1 MVDNQLLS
9 AGEQLAQILLTVRTL
24 KHVFLFDPHPG
35 QFAPL
40 AAQLIP
46 QPREFFFLG
55 EQPFA
60 ILDPLIPRDDTVALH
75 FQISFA
81 QSLFGGGCS
90 LSASAAASRSN
101 CSCQYLL

>member
-9 AGEQLAQILLTVRTL
+9 AREQLAQTLLTVRTL
-24 KHVFLFDPHPG
+24 KHVFLVDPHPR

-46 QPREFFFLG
+46 QSREFFLLG

-60 ILDPLIPRDDTVALH
+60 LLDPLIPRDDTVALH

-81 QSLFGGGCS
+81 QSIFGGCS
-90 LSASAAASRSN
+90 VWASAAANRSN

>member
-9 AGEQLAQILLTVRTL
+9 AREQFAQALLTIRTL
-24 KHVFLFDPHPG
+24 KGVFLIDPHPR

-60 ILDPLIPRDDTVALH
+60 LLDPLILRDDTVALH
-75 FQISFA
+75 LRISFA

-90 LSASAAASRSN
+90 VWASAAAKRSN
-101 CSCQYLL
+101 CSC